1 MPGVPGDAPVF
12 TGSNQLI
19 EPEMNP
25 EQVLGDGPDP
35 DPQQDHGRHRSEQ
48 APRRPRVFAGA
59 EDASHPHEQEAE
71 GGVRAH
77 GHLTRDDRA
86 EQPGPCDGVQKSE
99 DAERGPREAQA
110 DPNPGRTR
118 MGTAGHQAQLNLRRS
133 PARDGARAVNQG
145 DPDERRAQTHP
156 RNAGILATCSF
167 PARGLFLENMKSSC
181 FLVVAAA
188 GLLGLACSDDSS
200 ETGSGGHGGHG
211 VGGTGGS
218 AVIGGAGGGGGG
230 GGSAP
235 AMTFKFTA
243 DTEGFAVDTFANQG
257 PYTDGN
263 PQNIGG
269 VSNGAAMPTATF
281 DNDHGMPDDGSIK
294 ITTTF
299 NDFNQ
304 TVTVRRVYQPA
315 QTVNLSGQG
324 GDGGTSSSPT
334 ATSSRASFT

>member
-1 MPGVPGDAPVF
+1 
-12 TGSNQLI
+12 
-19 EPEMNP
+19 
-25 EQVLGDGPDP
+25 
-35 DPQQDHGRHRSEQ
+35 
-48 APRRPRVFAGA
+48 
-59 EDASHPHEQEAE
+59 
-71 GGVRAH
+71 
-77 GHLTRDDRA
+77 
-86 EQPGPCDGVQKSE
+86 
-99 DAERGPREAQA
+99 
-110 DPNPGRTR
+110 
-118 MGTAGHQAQLNLRRS
+118 
-133 PARDGARAVNQG
+133 
-145 DPDERRAQTHP
+145 
-156 RNAGILATCSF
+156 
-167 PARGLFLENMKSSC
+167 MKSSC

-235 AMTFKFTA
+235 AMTFKFTT

-281 DNDHGMPDDGSIK
+281 DNDHGMPDDGSIE

-315 QTVNLSGQG
+315 QTVNLAGKVVTAQIKLADGDKFSGIVHLMAL
-324 GDGGTSSSPT
+324 SSPST
-334 ATSSRASFT
+334 PRRPATSSPRATRSSWPTRNGTRCGST